1 MPRIPLLVA
10 VLCAAAGRAPA
21 QDSTLAAR
29 LAMVEEQLVR
39 HGITDS
45 ATLRAMRTV
54 PRHLFVPEDV
64 RALAYANRPLQI
76 GYDQTISQ
84 PFIVAYMTEQLHLTR
99 ASRVLEVGTG
109 SGYQAAVLAEIA
121 GEVYTIEIVAP
132 LADSARARLARLGYR
147 RVHTRTGD
155 GYAGWPEAAP
165 FDAIIVT
172 AAPDSVPPP
181 LVAQLKPGG
190 RIVIPVGAAGT
201 VQVLQLIE
209 KAAAGRTTTRSLL
222 HVRFVPLTGRR

>member
-10 VLCAAAGRAPA
+10 LLLVAAGRAPA
-21 QDSTLAAR
+21 QDTTRAAR
-29 LAMVEEQLVR
+29 LAMVEEQIVR

-54 PRHLFVPEDV
+54 PRHLFVPDDV
-64 RALAYANRPLQI
+64 RALAYLNRPLPI
-76 GYDQTISQ
+76 GNDQTISQ
-84 PFIVAYMTEQLHLTR
+84 PFIVAFMTAQLHLTPR
-99 ASRVLEVGTG
+99 SRVLEVGTG
-109 SGYQAAVLAEIA
+109 SGYQAAVLAELA

-190 RIVIPVGAAGT
+190 RMVIPVGAAGR

-209 KAAAGRTTTRSLL
+209 KAADGRTTTRSLL